1 MMLNHRYVKGPEANV
16 TGMDQNAEKKKGKN
30 GTRRGFVFNRT
41 SKISRK
47 YKL

>member
-1 MMLNHRYVKGPEANV
+1 MILDHRYVKGPEANV
-16 TGMDQNAEKKKGKN
+16 TGMDPNIEKKKRRN
-30 GTRRGFVFNRT
+30 GTRRGSVFNKT